1 MSLLVLLSNFLDFL
15 KKNFFY
21 GIMVQEIT
29 DIRIMFTDIG
39 IYLVPVL
46 SILVTSWLAYY
57 YRCMQHGSST
67 TISY

>member
-1 MSLLVLLSNFLDFL
+1 MSLLVLLSIFGFLE
-15 KKNFFY
+15 FFY

-57 YRCMQHGSST
+57 
-67 TISY
+67 

>member
-1 MSLLVLLSNFLDFL
+1 
-15 KKNFFY
+15 
-21 GIMVQEIT
+21 MVQEIT

-57 YRCMQHGSST
+57 YAAQHGSST
-67 TISY
+67 TLSY

>member
-1 MSLLVLLSNFLDFL
+1 MSLLVLLSIFFGFLEF
-15 KKNFFY
+15 FFY

-57 YRCMQHGSST
+57 
-67 TISY
+67 

>member
-1 MSLLVLLSNFLDFL
+1 MSLLVLLSIFGFLE
-15 KKNFFY
+15 FFY

-57 YRCMQHGSST
+57 YAAQHGSST
-67 TISY
+67 TLSY

>member
-1 MSLLVLLSNFLDFL
+1 MSLLVLLSNVLDFL
-15 KKNFFY
+15 NFFY

-57 YRCMQHGSST
+57 YAAQHGSST
-67 TISY
+67 TLSY